1 MSERR
6 SSHPRRT
13 VLTEA
18 DAARVAD
25 VFQTHQRFIENV
37 VRQHAPTPDAV
48 PDIVQTVGVRVCQ
61 GLNGFRG
68 DSELRTWLYRVSV
81 NAARDYYRQEVNQ
94 LNAIDAVAR
103 DYWEQAHQATRV
115 DPDDTVAGTECLTAL
130 LDAVKRL
137 RPPYK
142 AAIRGVMRNVTGAVL
157 VQSDDTSNAKRKRLW
172 RARRQLRSILDDDP
186 RFE

>member
-81 NAARDYYRQEVNQ
+81 NAARDYYRQELNQ
-94 LNAIDAVAR
+94 LNAIDA
-103 DYWEQAHQATRV
+103 ATLNDRAMPDHRV
-115 DPDDTVAGTECLTAL
+115 HPDDRVAGGERLTAL
-130 LDAVKRL
+130 LDAVQRL
-137 RPPYK
+137 RPLYK
-142 AAIRGVMRNVTGAVL
+142 AAIQGAVRNATGL
-157 VQSDDTSNAKRKRLW
+157 QMVQSEEDSSNATRKRLF